1 MKDKIWIKIS
11 VSIAGGAVSDEY
23 MINDLEDYVIS
34 LIDTIGLIN
43 TKKIIC
49 EINNKLKTVKEE

>member
-23 MINDLEDYVIS
+23 MINDLEDYGLYDNVDDAIGA
-34 LIDTIGLIN
+34 LIDIKNIMGEGN
-43 TKKIIC
+43 
-49 EINNKLKTVKEE
+49 EI

>member
-23 MINDLEDYVIS
+23 MINDLEDYGLYDNV
-34 LIDTIGLIN
+34 DDAIGALLDI
-43 TKKIIC
+43 KHFMGKDD
-49 EINNKLKTVKEE
+49 EIQ

>member
-23 MINDLEDYVIS
+23 MINDLEDYGLYDNVDDAIGA
-34 LIDTIGLIN
+34 LIDIKNVMG
-43 TKKIIC
+43 
-49 EINNKLKTVKEE
+49 EGDEV